1 MPTSEKILMDMFE
14 VIEGRKSADPE
25 SSYTARLFAKG
36 TQKIAQKFGEEAFE
50 AAIAAVSESQERL
63 VRESADV
70 LYHLLVLWAA
80 KGVKPPLVWE
90 ELEKR
95 FGTSGL
101 AVKEQR
107 KKNGNS

>member
-1 MPTSEKILMDMFE
+1 MPATEKILLEMFD
-14 VIEGRKSADPE
+14 VIEARKTADPE
-25 SSYTARLFAKG
+25 TSYTARLFGKG

-80 KGVKPPLVWE
+80 KGIKPPLVWD

-101 AVKEQR
+101 AVKEAR
-107 KKNGNS
+107 KKNGG

>member
-1 MPTSEKILMDMFE
+1 MPATEKILLELYD
-14 VIEGRKSADPE
+14 VIENRKLADPDT
-25 SSYTARLFAKG
+25 SYTARLFGKG
-36 TQKIAQKFGEEAFE
+36 TQKIAQKFGEEAIE
-50 AAIAAVSESQERL
+50 TVVAAVSESQERL
-63 VRESADV
+63 IRESADV

-101 AVKEQR
+101 AVKEAR
-107 KKNGNS
+107 KKGQ